1 MKTKKKALS
10 ADYDAFIKAIVALET
25 EEEARCFLEDLCTP
39 AERESMADRWRLI
52 KPLLAG
58 ESYRQVYQKT
68 GVSVTTVGRV
78 ARVLR
83 EGTGAYLRIYKR
95 LGGEVP
101 KEWE

>member
-58 ESYRQVYQKT
+58 
-68 GVSVTTVGRV
+68 
-78 ARVLR
+78 
-83 EGTGAYLRIYKR
+83 
-95 LGGEVP
+95 
-101 KEWE
+101 